1 MLLQLRNKSAPKF
14 SSLSLTSIIKQPLN
28 LTDRKGHPSLLS
40 EHFSDVDG
48 SQRCIIC
55 KIKCLFIAGLTVEQ
69 SGELMAVA
77 ETERTTVRDGVL
89 NPVDIDS
96 NFAIKF

>member
-1 MLLQLRNKSAPKF
+1 MSVDHQR
-14 SSLSLTSIIKQPLN
+14 LN

-55 KIKCLFIAGLTVEQ
+55 KIESLFIASLTVEQ

-77 ETERTTVRDGVL
+77 ETELYLDLVR
-89 NPVDIDS
+89 
-96 NFAIKF
+96 